1 MIIHTKVITPE
12 PSPVLLKR
20 DPSTTI
26 EDIHGCIML
35 YLHACLIVLLN
46 YMHCVL
52 NVSCQL
58 ALTLALVTPT
68 NTQNLKRP
76 WFRWRKAPFFVKVMS
91 IYCKAGT
98 VLFKQGDPPGSCYD
112 SCQWS
117 LFSLKKGLR
126 ISSQVAG

>member
-12 PSPVLLKR
+12 PSPVLLKK

-46 YMHCVL
+46 FMHCVL

-68 NTQNLKRP
+68 KINKNPAQMVN
-76 WFRWRKAPFFVKVMS
+76 PFGFE
-91 IYCKAGT
+91 YTFFT
-98 VLFKQGDPPGSCYD
+98 VQY
-112 SCQWS
+112 
-117 LFSLKKGLR
+117 
-126 ISSQVAG
+126 